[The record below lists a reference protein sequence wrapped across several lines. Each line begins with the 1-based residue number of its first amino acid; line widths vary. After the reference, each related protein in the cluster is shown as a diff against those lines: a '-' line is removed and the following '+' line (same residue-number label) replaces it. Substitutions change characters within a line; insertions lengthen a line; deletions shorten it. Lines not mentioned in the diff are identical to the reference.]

1 MAKRVKDDAE
11 TQIKRLYQLAP
22 WLHEVVLKSH
32 RGEAW
37 SVSLVVPVGE
47 NGRERTIDFPMR
59 ETASEVLEAAKQ
71 FLEKQLA
78 KRAA

>member
-1 MAKRVKDDAE
+1 MDDIDNRIR
-11 TQIKRLYQLAP
+11 QLFQLAP
-22 WLHEVVLKSH
+22 WLHEVNLKSH

-47 NGRERTIDFPMR
+47 SSRERTIDFPMR
-59 ETASEVLEAAKQ
+59 ETAYEVLDAAKQ

>member
-1 MAKRVKDDAE
+1 MDDIDNRIR
-11 TQIKRLYQLAP
+11 QLFQLAP

-37 SVSLVVPVGE
+37 SVSLVVPVGTTS
-47 NGRERTIDFPMR
+47 RERTIDFPMR
-59 ETASEVLEAAKQ
+59 DTASEVLDAAKQ

-78 KRAA
+78 KRVA